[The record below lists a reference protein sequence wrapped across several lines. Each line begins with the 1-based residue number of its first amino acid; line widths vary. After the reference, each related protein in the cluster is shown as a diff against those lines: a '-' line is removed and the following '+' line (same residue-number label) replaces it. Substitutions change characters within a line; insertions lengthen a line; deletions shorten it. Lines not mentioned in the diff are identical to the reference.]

1 MRKRPNYPW
10 ERPRV
15 PRDPEPDASAVSRD
29 AVAIA
34 RLHAEVWRRF
44 HAHPQLLPGALVTPR
59 MLAVLRHLAAGGP
72 LTVGTLAEHL
82 RLAPATTTEVVDRLE
97 VKGLVERKRD
107 SGDQRRVHVS
117 LTESGR
123 DQILLLAEQDLDDV
137 FRRVVAALTPQTRT
151 TLISGLNAL
160 LEAVE
165 KVAPLPLGEDDD

>member
-1 MRKRPNYPW
+1 
-10 ERPRV
+10 
-15 PRDPEPDASAVSRD
+15 
-29 AVAIA
+29 
-34 RLHAEVWRRF
+34 
-44 HAHPQLLPGALVTPR
+44 

-82 RLAPATTTEVVDRLE
+82 RLARATTTEVVDRLE

-151 TLISGLNAL
+151 SLISGLNAL